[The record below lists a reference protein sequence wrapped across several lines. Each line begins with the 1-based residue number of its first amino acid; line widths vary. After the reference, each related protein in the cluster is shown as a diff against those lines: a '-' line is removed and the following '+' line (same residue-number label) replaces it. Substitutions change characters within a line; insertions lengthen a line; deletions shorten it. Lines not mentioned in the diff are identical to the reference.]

1 MARAKA
7 NLAGRI
13 EAGYFQKTDS
23 KELRNTAID
32 EAILPT
38 ISRAKRT
45 YHLPTEA
52 IILLERIQLEEFERT
67 RKKPDLSDLVANA
80 VKLLAEHRQI
90 TS

>member
-23 KELRNTAID
+23 KESGNTSID

-38 ISRAKRT
+38 IPRAKRT

-67 RKKPDLSDLVANA
+67 RKKPDLSDLVAKA
-80 VKLLAEHRQI
+80 VKLLAESRQI
-90 TS
+90 AI